1 MGITWL
7 PRATR
12 DRESIVGYHLDH
24 DSGAARHM
32 NETIRSRVAFLA
44 EQPALG
50 RVGRVPNTRE
60 LIVGGPPYIVAYTV
74 DRRRDVVIILRVLH
88 GARQWPSTLP

>member
-1 MGITWL
+1 MRITWL
-7 PRATR
+7 SRATR
-12 DRESIVGYHLDH
+12 DLEGIVRYLLDH

-32 NETIRSRVAFLA
+32 NETIRGRVELLA

-50 RVGRVPNTRE
+50 RGGRIQNTRE
-60 LIVGGPPYIVAYTV
+60 LIIGGTPYIVAYTV

-88 GARQWPSTLP
+88 GARQWPSTLS

>member
-1 MGITWL
+1 MGITRL

-12 DRESIVGYHLDH
+12 DRESIVGYLLDH

-60 LIVGGPPYIVAYTV
+60 LIVGGPPHIVAYTV
-74 DRRRDVVIILRVLH
+74 DRRRDVVIVLRVLH